1 MTEQTNRKRG
11 KLSTEE
17 EQFILLSKDVLTIE
31 EIAEKINR
39 TTEPVIRFLGE
50 KVITTHAGMNDDQS
64 LERQLKARLHK
75 KPFWKEIVNQF
86 GRVGDNEELK
96 YFEDIWISLMKQ
108 FHENVTATEELEIKQ
123 WITLEVLMNRS
134 MKERKKNIEQVEKL
148 EQLLNEE
155 YAKGDLRDSAVIMSL
170 DQQLSYARNSI
181 SSYTN
186 DHTKIL
192 GQIKDIRRDLKMA
205 RSDRIKK
212 IEDGKLS
219 FPDLLRQL
227 EEEDIREREGLE
239 AEVVSR
245 AVDKARSK
253 FSQQHLFGNNRYDQP
268 ILTPESV
275 LQGEEDE
282 QEEAAS
288 EEAV

>member
-1 MTEQTNRKRG
+1 MTEPTSRKRG

-64 LERQLKARLHK
+64 LERQLRARLRK
-75 KPFWKEIVNQF
+75 KPFWKEIVKQF
-86 GRVGDNEELK
+86 GRVGDNEELE
-96 YFEDIWISLMKQ
+96 YFENIWISLMKQ

-134 MKERKKNIEQVEKL
+134 MKERKKNIEQVENL
-148 EQLLNEE
+148 EKMLNDE
-155 YAKGDLRDSAVIMSL
+155 YEKGDLRDPSVIMSL
-170 DQQLSYARNSI
+170 DQQLTYARNSI

-245 AVDKARSK
+245 AVDKAKAK

-268 ILTPESV
+268 ILTPETV
-275 LQGEEDE
+275 LQGEEDVK
-282 QEEAAS
+282 EEVIA
-288 EEAV
+288 EG

>member
-64 LERQLKARLHK
+64 FERQLKARLHK

-245 AVDKARSK
+245 AVDKARNK